1 MLEIDGSLHSGSGT
15 IVRQA
20 VAFAAITGRPVH
32 VVNARTRR
40 PNPGLRPQHIRVVEA
55 IRELVNGT
63 VQGAREG
70 SQELVFTPGAAS
82 TRRQF
87 AWDIGTAGSTTLLA
101 LAVMPLLAFS
111 SSPMD
116 VKIRGGL
123 FQDFAPSFYHLAHVV
138 APLLGRM
145 GLDTQLTLERVG
157 YAPRGSGVLRLS
169 ASPVNG
175 ALSPL
180 AMMQRGDL
188 KRIWGIALSSRLQ
201 ERRVSERMA
210 EAATRA
216 FSQAGFQAQI
226 EARNDTTSLHPG
238 AALAAFAD
246 LEGDTPVRL
255 GADMAGAP
263 GRRAEAI
270 GERVA
275 HNLLEDLQTG
285 ATVDRHAADQII
297 LFAALADGTS
307 RFLIPQLTDHI
318 ESGAWLAKEFL
329 GAVVRIQGQTLEI
342 EGVGFRRS

>member
-20 VAFAAITGRPVH
+20 VAFSAMTGQPVH
-32 VVNARTRR
+32 IVNARTGR
-40 PNPGLRPQHIRVVEA
+40 PNPGLRPQHVRVVEA

-63 VQGAREG
+63 AQGAREG
-70 SQELVFTPGAAS
+70 SQELVFIPGAAN

-101 LAVMPLLAFS
+101 LAVMPLLAFGS
-111 SSPMD
+111 SQMEIE
-116 VKIRGGL
+116 IRGGL

-145 GLDTQLTLERVG
+145 GLDSQVKLERVG
-157 YAPRGSGVLRLS
+157 YAPRGGGVLRLS
-169 ASPVNG
+169 ATPVNG
-175 ALSPL
+175 ALQPL
-180 AMMQRGDL
+180 VMTQRGDV
-188 KRIWGIALSSRLQ
+188 KRIWGVALSSRLQ
-201 ERRVSERMA
+201 ERQVSERMA
-210 EAATRA
+210 EAAARA
-216 FSQAGFQAQI
+216 FSRAGFDAQI
-226 EARNDTTSLHPG
+226 EARNDATSLHTG

-246 LEGDTPVRL
+246 LEGDPPVRL

-275 HNLLEDLQTG
+275 QSLLEDLRTG
-285 ATVDRHAADQII
+285 ATLDRYAADQII
-297 LFAALADGTS
+297 PFAALAEGTS
-307 RFLIPQLTDHI
+307 RFLIPQPTDHI

-329 GAVVRIQGQTLEI
+329 GAEVKIHGQTLEV